1 MWREIATSLI
11 VGIVMYGIAVGR
23 LPWLTLNRTT
33 ITMVG
38 AAALLAVGA
47 LDGERAWHAID
58 IPTLVILAGMM
69 IINGV
74 LEEAGFFRHA
84 AAQIARF
91 ARHGRTLLGII
102 MLVSAVLSAIF
113 LNDTVV
119 FLLTPLVIILARQ
132 TNTPPIP
139 LLLGLALSANIG
151 SMTTITGNPQ
161 NIVIGNLSG
170 IGFVPF
176 VQALWVP
183 SLLSLIVAWGILVLS
198 YRRHLLVIPDAPSQT
213 LPAFHAPMAMIA
225 LLVLTVT
232 LLTGINP
239 AVAVSI
245 AVGLLLIRRHTPAP
259 NLLQPIDGSLLLFF
273 AALFIVTAGFRESAT
288 AAWMYA
294 QSASFID
301 GQLVPFAV
309 SAALLSNLISNVPAV
324 LVLQDIIG
332 QFDDPTKAWLV
343 LAASSTLAGNSTL
356 LASVANLIVA
366 ERAAQHNITLDF
378 MTYLVVGLPVTILSM
393 CIALWWIL

>member
-11 VGIVMYGIAVGR
+11 VVIVMYGIAVGR
-23 LPWLTLNRTT
+23 LPWLALNRTT
-33 ITMVG
+33 LTLVG
-38 AAALLAVGA
+38 AAALLAIGA
-47 LDGERAWHAID
+47 LNGDQAWHAID

-69 IINGV
+69 IINGA

-84 AAQIARF
+84 AAQITRR
-91 ARHGRTLLGII
+91 ARHGRTLLAII

-119 FLLTPLVIILARQ
+119 FLLTPLVIMLARQ

-151 SMTTITGNPQ
+151 STTTITGNPQ

-176 VQALWVP
+176 LQALWIP
-183 SLLSLIVAWGILVLS
+183 SLLSLIVAWAMLTLLYRHQLHVLPATP
-198 YRRHLLVIPDAPSQT
+198 HLT
-213 LPAFHAPMAMIA
+213 LPPLNAPHAMVAIVVLIIA
-225 LLVLTVT
+225 LLVGV
-232 LLTGINP
+232 NP
-239 AVAVSI
+239 AVAVMI
-245 AVGLLLIRRHTPAP
+245 AAGLLLIRRHTPAA

-294 QSASFID
+294 QSVTLID
-301 GQLVPFAV
+301 GQLLAFAV

-324 LVLQDIIG
+324 LVLQDVIA
-332 QFDDPTKAWLV
+332 QFANPTQAWLV

-366 ERAAQHNITLDF
+366 ERAAQHDITLDF
-378 MTYLVVGLPVTILSM
+378 VTYLKIGLPVTIAS
-393 CIALWWIL
+393 IAIAIWWLT

>member
-11 VGIVMYGIAVGR
+11 VVIVMYGIAVGR
-23 LPWLTLNRTT
+23 LPWLALNRTT
-33 ITMVG
+33 LTIVG
-38 AAALLAVGA
+38 AAALLAIGA
-47 LDGERAWHAID
+47 LDGEQAWYAID
-58 IPTLVILAGMM
+58 IPTLVILVGMM

-84 AAQIARF
+84 AALITRL
-91 ARHGRTLLGII
+91 ARHGRTLLGIV

-119 FLLTPLVIILARQ
+119 FLLTPLVIIIAHQ

-151 SMTTITGNPQ
+151 STATITGNPQ

-176 VQALWVP
+176 LQALWVP
-183 SLLSLIVAWGILVLS
+183 SLLSLVVAWAMLSLV
-198 YRRHLLVIPDAPSQT
+198 YRHQLKPLPHMPQRT
-213 LPAFHAPMAMIA
+213 LPPLNAPHALIAISVLTIA
-225 LLVLTVT
+225 LLI
-232 LLTGINP
+232 GINP
-239 AVAVSI
+239 AVAVTV
-245 AVGLLLIRRHTPAP
+245 AVALLLIRRHTPAAT
-259 NLLQPIDGSLLLFF
+259 LLQPIDGSLLLFF

-294 QSASFID
+294 QSTTLID
-301 GQLVPFAV
+301 GQLIPFAI
-309 SAALLSNLISNVPAV
+309 SAALLSNVISNVPAV
-324 LVLQDIIG
+324 LVLQDVIE
-332 QFDDPTKAWLV
+332 QFADPTQAWLM

-378 MTYLVVGLPVTILSM
+378 ITYLKIGLPVTITS
-393 CIALWWIL
+393 IAIAIWWLV

>member
-11 VGIVMYGIAVGR
+11 VVIVMYGIAVGR
-23 LPWLTLNRTT
+23 LPWLALNRTT
-33 ITMVG
+33 LTIVG
-38 AAALLAVGA
+38 AAALFAIGA
-47 LDGERAWHAID
+47 LNGEQAWQAID
-58 IPTLVILAGMM
+58 IPTLVILVGMM
-69 IINGV
+69 IINGA

-84 AAQIARF
+84 AALITSL
-91 ARHGRTLLGII
+91 ARHGRTLIAVI

-151 SMTTITGNPQ
+151 STATITGNPQ

-176 VQALWVP
+176 LQALWVP
-183 SLLSLIVAWGILVLS
+183 SLLSLVVAWVILVLVYQHQLTPLPS
-198 YRRHLLVIPDAPSQT
+198 TPRLALPPLKAP
-213 LPAFHAPMAMIA
+213 HVMIA
-225 LLVLTVT
+225 IVVLTTALFV
-232 LLTGINP
+232 GVNP
-239 AVAVSI
+239 AVAVLI
-245 AVGLLLIRRHTPAP
+245 TVGILLVRRHTPAA
-259 NLLQPIDGSLLLFF
+259 NLLQAIDGSLLLFF
-273 AALFIVTAGFRESAT
+273 AALFIVTAAFRESAT

-294 QSASFID
+294 QSTTLIA
-301 GQLVPFAV
+301 GQLIPFAL

-324 LVLQDIIG
+324 LVLQDVIG
-332 QFDDPTKAWLV
+332 QFASPSQAWLM

-356 LASVANLIVA
+356 LASVANLIVV
-366 ERAAQHNITLDF
+366 ERAAQYDITLDF
-378 MTYLVVGLPVTILSM
+378 VTYLKIGLPVTIAS
-393 CIALWWIL
+393 IAITIWWIA

>member
-1 MWREIATSLI
+1 MWRELATSLI
-11 VGIVMYGIAVGR
+11 VVIVMYGIAVGR
-23 LPWLTLNRTT
+23 LPWFALNRTT

-38 AAALLAVGA
+38 AAALLAIGA
-47 LDGERAWHAID
+47 LDGEDAWRTID

-69 IINGV
+69 VINGA
-74 LEEAGFFRHA
+74 LEEAGFFQHA
-84 AAQIARF
+84 ATQILRI
-91 ARHGRTLLGII
+91 ARHGRSLLGVI
-102 MLVSAVLSAIF
+102 MAVSAVLSAIF

-119 FLLTPLVIILARQ
+119 FLLTPLVIMLARH

-151 SMTTITGNPQ
+151 STATITGNPQ

-176 VQALWVP
+176 LQALWVP
-183 SLLSLIVAWGILVLS
+183 SLLSLLVAWAIVAIVYRNQFKPLS
-198 YRRHLLVIPDAPSQT
+198 TTLQLT
-213 LPAFHAPMAMIA
+213 LPPLNAPHALAAIA
-225 LLVLTVT
+225 VLTVA
-232 LLTGINP
+232 LFLGVNP
-239 AVAVSI
+239 AVAVMI
-245 AVGLLLIRRHTPAP
+245 ATGIVLIRRHTPAA

-288 AAWMYA
+288 AAWMYT
-294 QSASFID
+294 QFTTLIN

-324 LVLQDIIG
+324 LVLHDVIG
-332 QFDDPTKAWLV
+332 QFTNPTQAWLM

-366 ERAAQHNITLDF
+366 ERAAQHDITLDF
-378 MTYLVVGLPVTILSM
+378 VTYLKIGLPVTITS
-393 CIALWWIL
+393 IAIAIWWLT

>member
-23 LPWLTLNRTT
+23 LPWLALNRTT
-33 ITMVG
+33 ITMIG

-47 LDGERAWHAID
+47 LNGEQAWRAID

-69 IINGV
+69 IMNGV

-84 AAQIARF
+84 AAFIVRF
-91 ARHGRTLLGII
+91 ARHGRTLLGVI

-183 SLLSLIVAWGILVLS
+183 SLLSLIVAWLILVLS
-198 YRRHLLVIPDAPSQT
+198 YRRHLRVLPDTPSLT
-213 LPAFHAPMAMIA
+213 LPTLHAPMAMIA
-225 LLVLTVT
+225 LLVLATT
-232 LLTGINP
+232 LLTGVNP

-245 AVGLLLIRRHTPAP
+245 AVGLLLIRRRTPAA

-294 QSASFID
+294 QSATFID
-301 GQLVPFAV
+301 GQLVPFAI

-332 QFDDPTKAWLV
+332 QFDNPTKAWLI

-366 ERAAQHNITLDF
+366 ERAAQHDITLDF
-378 MTYLVVGLPVTILSM
+378 MTYLVVGMPVTILSI

>member
-11 VGIVMYGIAVGR
+11 VVIVMYGVAVGR
-23 LPWLTLNRTT
+23 LPWLALNRTT
-33 ITMVG
+33 LTLVG

-47 LDGERAWHAID
+47 LDGEQAWHAID

-69 IINGV
+69 VINGA

-84 AAQIARF
+84 AAMITRLAQ
-91 ARHGRTLLGII
+91 HGVTLLGVI
-102 MLVSAVLSAIF
+102 MLISALLSAIF

-119 FLLTPLVIILARQ
+119 FLLTPLVIMLARQ

-151 SMTTITGNPQ
+151 STATITGNPQ

-176 VQALWVP
+176 LQALWVP
-183 SLLSLIVAWGILVLS
+183 SLLSLLVAWGLVVMR
-198 YRRHLLVIPDAPSQT
+198 YRHQLHALPATPQLT
-213 LPAFHAPMAMIA
+213 LPPLNAPHA
-225 LLVLTVT
+225 LLAIAVLTVA
-232 LLTGINP
+232 LLTGVNP
-239 AVAVSI
+239 AVAVLI
-245 AVGLLLIRRHTPAP
+245 AAALLLIRRHTPAA

-288 AAWMYA
+288 AAWLYA
-294 QSASFID
+294 QSATLID
-301 GQLVPFAV
+301 GQLIPFAV

-324 LVLQDIIG
+324 LVLQDVIA
-332 QFDDPTKAWLV
+332 QFANPTQAWLM

-366 ERAAQHNITLDF
+366 ERAAQHDITLDF
-378 MTYLVVGLPVTILSM
+378 VTYLNIGLPVTCASIV
-393 CIALWWIL
+393 IAVWWLA

>member
-11 VGIVMYGIAVGR
+11 VVVVMYGIAVGR
-23 LPWLTLNRTT
+23 LPWLALNRPTLT
-33 ITMVG
+33 IVG
-38 AAALLAVGA
+38 AAALLAIGA
-47 LDGERAWHAID
+47 LDGEQAWRAID

-69 IINGV
+69 VINGA
-74 LEEAGFFRHA
+74 LEEAGFFQHA
-84 AAQIARF
+84 AALLTRLAQ
-91 ARHGRTLLGII
+91 HGRTLLGLI

-119 FLLTPLVIILARQ
+119 FLLTPLVIMVARQ

-151 SMTTITGNPQ
+151 STATITGNPQ

-176 VQALWVP
+176 LQALWVP
-183 SLLSLIVAWGILVLS
+183 SILSLFVAWTMVAIL
-198 YRRHLLVIPDAPSQT
+198 YRNQLTPLPSTPSLT
-213 LPAFHAPMAMIA
+213 LPPLRAPHALVAIV
-225 LLVLTVT
+225 VLTVT
-232 LLTGINP
+232 LLLGVNP
-239 AVAVSI
+239 AVAVMI
-245 AVGLLLIRRHTPAP
+245 ATGVLLVRRHTPAA

-294 QSASFID
+294 QSTTFID
-301 GQLVPFAV
+301 GQLIPFAI

-324 LVLQDIIG
+324 LVLQDVIA
-332 QFDDPTKAWLV
+332 QFANPDQAWLI

-366 ERAAQHNITLDF
+366 ERAAQHDITLDF
-378 MTYLVVGLPVTILSM
+378 VTYLKIGLPVTLTS
-393 CIALWWIL
+393 IAIAIWWLA

>member
-1 MWREIATSLI
+1 MI
-11 VGIVMYGIAVGR
+11 
-23 LPWLTLNRTT
+23 
-33 ITMVG
+33 G

-47 LDGERAWHAID
+47 LNGEQAWRAID

-69 IINGV
+69 IMNGV

-84 AAQIARF
+84 AAFIVRF
-91 ARHGRTLLGII
+91 ARHGRTLLGVI

-183 SLLSLIVAWGILVLS
+183 SLLSLIVAWLILVLS
-198 YRRHLLVIPDAPSQT
+198 YRRHLRVLPDTPSLT
-213 LPAFHAPMAMIA
+213 LPTLHAPMAMIA
-225 LLVLTVT
+225 LLVLATT
-232 LLTGINP
+232 LLTGVNP

-245 AVGLLLIRRHTPAP
+245 AVGLLLIRRRTPAA

-294 QSASFID
+294 QSATFID
-301 GQLVPFAV
+301 GQLVPFAI

-332 QFDDPTKAWLV
+332 QFDNPTKAWLI

-366 ERAAQHNITLDF
+366 ERAAQHDITLDF
-378 MTYLVVGLPVTILSM
+378 MTYLVVGMPVTILSI

>member
-11 VGIVMYGIAVGR
+11 VVIVMYGIAVGR
-23 LPWLTLNRTT
+23 LPWLALTRTT
-33 ITMVG
+33 LTIVG
-38 AAALLAVGA
+38 AASLLALGA
-47 LDGERAWHAID
+47 LDGEHAWDAID

-69 IINGV
+69 VINGT

-84 AAQIARF
+84 AALITRLAH
-91 ARHGRTLLGII
+91 HGRTLLGVI
-102 MLVSAVLSAIF
+102 MLISAVLSAIF

-119 FLLTPLVIILARQ
+119 FVMTPLVIMLARQ

-151 SMTTITGNPQ
+151 STATITGNPQ

-176 VQALWVP
+176 LQALWVP
-183 SLLSLIVAWGILVLS
+183 SLLSLMVAWIMVAFI
-198 YRRHLLVIPDAPSQT
+198 YRHQLTPLPTTPHLT
-213 LPAFHAPMAMIA
+213 LPPLNAPHAMIA
-225 LLVLTVT
+225 IVVLTVA
-232 LLTGINP
+232 LLIGVNP
-239 AVAVSI
+239 AVAVLI
-245 AVGLLLIRRHTPAP
+245 AVGILLLRRHTPSA

-288 AAWMYA
+288 AAWMYT
-294 QSASFID
+294 QSTTLID
-301 GQLVPFAV
+301 GQRIPFAIT
-309 SAALLSNLISNVPAV
+309 AALLSNLISNVPAV
-324 LVLQDIIG
+324 LVLQDVIG
-332 QFDDPTKAWLV
+332 QFANPTQAWLM

-366 ERAAQHNITLDF
+366 ERAAQHDITLDF
-378 MTYLVVGLPVTILSM
+378 VTYLKIGLPVTIVS
-393 CIALWWIL
+393 IAIAVWWLA

>member
-11 VGIVMYGIAVGR
+11 VVIVMYGIAVGR

-33 ITMVG
+33 LTIVG
-38 AAALLAVGA
+38 AAALLAIGA
-47 LDGERAWHAID
+47 LDGEQAWHAID
-58 IPTLVILAGMM
+58 IPTLVILVGMM

-84 AAQIARF
+84 AALITRL
-91 ARHGRTLLGII
+91 ARHGRTLLGIV

-119 FLLTPLVIILARQ
+119 FLLTPLVIIIARQ

-151 SMTTITGNPQ
+151 SAATITGNPQ

-176 VQALWVP
+176 LQALWVP
-183 SLLSLIVAWGILVLS
+183 SLLSLVVAWAMLLLVYRHQLKPLPHMPQPTLPPLNAPHALIAILVL
-198 YRRHLLVIPDAPSQT
+198 T
-213 LPAFHAPMAMIA
+213 IA
-225 LLVLTVT
+225 

-239 AVAVSI
+239 AVAVMV
-245 AVGLLLIRRHTPAP
+245 AVALLLIRRHTPAA

-294 QSASFID
+294 QSATFIA
-301 GQLVPFAV
+301 GQIIPFAL

-324 LVLQDIIG
+324 LVLQDVIE
-332 QFDDPTKAWLV
+332 QFADPTQAWLM

-378 MTYLVVGLPVTILSM
+378 ITYLKIGLPVTITS
-393 CIALWWIL
+393 IAIAIWWLV

>member
-23 LPWLTLNRTT
+23 LPWLALNRTT
-33 ITMVG
+33 IALIG

-47 LDGERAWHAID
+47 LDGDQAWHAID

-69 IINGV
+69 IINGA

-84 AAQIARF
+84 AAWIARF
-91 ARHGRTLLGII
+91 ARHGRTLLGIM

-119 FLLTPLVIILARQ
+119 FLLTPLVIMVARQ
-132 TNTPPIP
+132 TNTSPIP

-151 SMTTITGNPQ
+151 SSATITGNPQ

-176 VQALWVP
+176 LQALWIP
-183 SLLSLIVAWGILVLS
+183 SLLSLIVAWAMLTLLYRNQLHVLHS
-198 YRRHLLVIPDAPSQT
+198 TPHLT
-213 LPAFHAPMAMIA
+213 LPPLNAPHALVAIVVLTIA
-225 LLVLTVT
+225 LLVGV
-232 LLTGINP
+232 NP
-239 AVAVSI
+239 AVAVMI
-245 AVGLLLIRRHTPAP
+245 AAGLLLIRRHTPAA
-259 NLLQPIDGSLLLFF
+259 NLLHPIDGSLLLFF

-294 QSASFID
+294 QSATFID
-301 GQLVPFAV
+301 GQLIPFAV

-324 LVLQDIIG
+324 LVLQDVIT
-332 QFDDPTKAWLV
+332 QFANPTQAWLV

-366 ERAAQHNITLDF
+366 ERAAQHDITLDF
-378 MTYLVVGLPVTILSM
+378 VTYLKIGLPVTIASVA
-393 CIALWWIL
+393 IAIWWLT